1 MKGKNVCVYGRRR
14 EYGALSR
21 VPLGAGAV
29 LCALFL
35 AVLAVRGGGTLRE
48 EEKTATSRVAENEYV
63 AVMLGVDD
71 SSASGVSVTET
82 EEPPGYLDGKWNL
95 WEFIG
100 DTISSFFGK
109 QWRSAKQN
117 GNEKKRAARP
127 GSRRIP

>member
-1 MKGKNVCVYGRRR
+1 MKGKNVCVYGRTRR
-14 EYGALSR
+14 GGALSR
-21 VPLGAGAV
+21 GPLGAGAV

-35 AVLAVRGGGTLRE
+35 AVLAVRGGGGTLRE

-109 QWRSAKQN
+109 Q
-117 GNEKKRAARP
+117 
-127 GSRRIP
+127 